1 MINEIDYLYKNN
13 VISMMIII
21 DIEQLKLNEDDWDG
35 NIEFILLLFHWLND
49 SNIISFS
56 SFISMNE
63 INIISSMNYIKSFII
78 MNTNHNSYYH
88 RNLYNIEELFYENH
102 LYTIIKQ
109 SIDDFLFSNLNIK
122 SSTISI

>member
-56 SFISMNE
+56 SFISYEWNQYHFINE
-63 INIISSMNYIKSFII
+63 RIEIIHWIQII
-78 MNTNHNSYYH
+78 
-88 RNLYNIEELFYENH
+88 NLYNIEELFYET
-102 LYTIIKQ
+102 Y
-109 SIDDFLFSNLNIK
+109 
-122 SSTISI
+122 

>member
-1 MINEIDYLYKNN
+1 M
-13 VISMMIII
+13 ISMMIII
-21 DIEQLKLNEDDWDG
+21 DIEQLKLNEDDWDR

-63 INIISSMNYIKSFII
+63 INIISSMNYIKSLISWYK
-78 MNTNHNSYYH
+78 SYYH